1 LKIAGMILG
10 IGWWL
15 TISLVEAGP
24 PFVTDDPEPPSPGG
38 WEINVPFIF
47 ERTAGKTEM
56 DAPLLD
62 LNYGLPEVQLKLEFP
77 VKIAED
83 DKTGTSIV
91 SKQRASTISTRNLST
106 VALANG

>member
-1 LKIAGMILG
+1 MFRSSSSARQ
-10 IGWWL
+10 
-15 TISLVEAGP
+15 A
-24 PFVTDDPEPPSPGG
+24 
-38 WEINVPFIF
+38 
-47 ERTAGKTEM
+47 KTEM

-83 DKTGTSIV
+83 DKTGTSIGAGDLLLGV
-91 SKQRASTISTRNLST
+91 KWRFLNNEQAQFQLGNLSA